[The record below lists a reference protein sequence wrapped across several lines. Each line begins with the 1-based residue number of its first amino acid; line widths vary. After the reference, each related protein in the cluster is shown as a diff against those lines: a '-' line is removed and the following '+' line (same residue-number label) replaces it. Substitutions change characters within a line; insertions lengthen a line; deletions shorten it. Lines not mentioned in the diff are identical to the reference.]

1 MSGTTRRN
9 ARDPNLSLDERL
21 KILYPMV
28 TEDETPLPKGWSGK
42 DKGRFIGLGLLEKVS
57 IYSTAPKKEN
67 FLRVSYKGPGKNN
80 HKDASSVRAT
90 HCIPASCGLYYYE
103 VKIVSKGRDGYMGIG
118 LSHVTWGINR
128 LPGWDKGSYGY
139 HGDDGNAFCGSGQ
152 GQIYGPTF
160 TTGDVIGCGLNLIE
174 GSCFYTKNGHN
185 LGTAFTDMPAQLY
198 PTVGLQTPG
207 EIIDANFGQEPF
219 VFDIEGEMQEIRS
232 RIHRTIE
239 NFPYSGKHGEWQLLL
254 NRMVCS
260 YLVHHGYVGAA
271 EAFAKSTGQEIDEDW
286 TNIRNR
292 QAIQK
297 LVLAGRMG
305 EAINLTEKLYPGF
318 LQRQPALHFMLKVRQ
333 FIEMVSGSDDSIN
346 NSDSSSDNHTDQDM
360 ANSNNEDV
368 VMNGKETN
376 GNIASAPS
384 SHSADD
390 PDEIVETPSTTE
402 EAEDEDDL
410 EEDGEDSGGQD
421 DPDSEQNMEVD
432 PPNVTANPDKFQKL
446 ISFGQKVRAMLDEL
460 ETVRGIKNETNNKML
475 EDAFALLA
483 YPNPWD
489 CPVGWQLASSEREFI
504 SSALNSTLLEAGGF
518 PARPPLEVGLSH
530 AKQLVKLMAN
540 NDLGACAYANL
551 EDVIKSQ

>member
-1 MSGTTRRN
+1 MSGTTSRRS
-9 ARDPNLSLDERL
+9 ARDPSLSLDERL

-28 TEDETPLPKGWSGK
+28 NEDETPLPKGWSGK
-42 DKGRFIGLGLLEKVS
+42 DKGRYIGLGLLEKVS

-139 HGDDGNAFCGSGQ
+139 HGGDGNAFCGSGQ
-152 GQIYGPTF
+152 GQVYGPTF
-160 TTGDVIGCGLNLIE
+160 TTGDVIGCGLNLID

-219 VFDIEGEMQEIRS
+219 VFDIEGEMQETRS

-333 FIEMVSGSDDSIN
+333 FIEMVSGNDDSIN
-346 NSDSSSDNHTDQDM
+346 NTDDNHTNDQDM

-376 GNIASAPS
+376 GNLASNTS
-384 SHSADD
+384 SPAED
-390 PDEIVETPSTTE
+390 DEIIETPSTTE

-410 EEDGEDSGGQD
+410 EDDIVDDLAGQD
-421 DPDSEQNMEVD
+421 DPDSEQNMDVD

-504 SSALNSTLLEAGGF
+504 SSALNSTLLEANGF

-551 EDVIKSQ
+551 EDVIKSQQ

>member
-1 MSGTTRRN
+1 MSGTTSRRS
-9 ARDPNLSLDERL
+9 ARDPSLSLDERL

-28 TEDETPLPKGWSGK
+28 NEDETPLPKGWSGK
-42 DKGRFIGLGLLEKVS
+42 DKGRYIGLGLLEKVS

-152 GQIYGPTF
+152 GQVYGPTF
-160 TTGDVIGCGLNLIE
+160 TTGDVIGCGLNLID

-219 VFDIEGEMQEIRS
+219 VFDIEGEMQETRS

-333 FIEMVSGSDDSIN
+333 FIEMVSGNDDSIN
-346 NSDSSSDNHTDQDM
+346 NTDDNHTNDQDM

-376 GNIASAPS
+376 GNLASNTS
-384 SHSADD
+384 SPAED
-390 PDEIVETPSTTE
+390 DEIIETPSTTE

-410 EEDGEDSGGQD
+410 EDDIVDDLAGQD
-421 DPDSEQNMEVD
+421 DPDSEQNMDVD

-504 SSALNSTLLEAGGF
+504 SSALNSTLLEANGF
-518 PARPPLEVGLSH
+518 SARPPLEVGLSH

-551 EDVIKSQ
+551 EDVIKSQQ

>member
-1 MSGTTRRN
+1 MSGTTTRRT
-9 ARDPNLSLDERL
+9 ARDPSLSLDERL

-28 TEDETPLPKGWSGK
+28 NEEEAPLPKGWSGK
-42 DKGRFIGLGLLEKVS
+42 DKGRYIGLGLLEKVS
-57 IYSTAPKKEN
+57 IYSSAPKKEN

-152 GQIYGPTF
+152 GQVYGPTF

-219 VFDIEGEMQEIRS
+219 VFDIEGEMQETRS

-333 FIEMVSGSDDSIN
+333 FIEMVSGNDDSIN
-346 NSDSSSDNHTDQDM
+346 NADDNHTNNDQDM

-376 GNIASAPS
+376 GNLASATS
-384 SHSADD
+384 SPAED
-390 PDEIVETPSTTE
+390 DEIIETPSTTE

-410 EEDGEDSGGQD
+410 EDDIVDDIVGQD
-421 DPDSEQNMEVD
+421 DPDSEQNMDVD

-504 SSALNSTLLEAGGF
+504 SSALNSTLLEANGF

-551 EDVIKSQ
+551 EDVIKSQQ